1 LPAQFRRPRRRFLYP
16 FLDLAIAAFFFA
28 LLVFPRAGLY
38 GVARSRRSIPHR
50 ASTARIQNF
59 PQTFVWAWE
68 RPEDLT
74 FIDAR
79 NTGVAYLAETIF
91 VSNLPVQSNA
101 ATSAVAIRPRMQP
114 LRLPDGAALMAVARI
129 EMRGELPPEK
139 NAGAQPDPRIEEV
152 AAAIARLSEI
162 PGIKAVQVDF
172 DATLSQRAFYSATL
186 AKLRQF
192 LPAEMPLSIT
202 ALASWCYGDPWIN
215 SLPIDEAVPMLF
227 RMGVDDRNIRLKL
240 ADGEDFHSP
249 VCGESLG
256 FSTDERVPVVSPS
269 MLSGRRIYWFH
280 PRPWTAAAFHSA
292 AEGVHP

>member
-1 LPAQFRRPRRRFLYP
+1 
-16 FLDLAIAAFFFA
+16 
-28 LLVFPRAGLY
+28 LY
-38 GVARSRRSIPHR
+38 GVARSRKLLPHR
-50 ASTARIQNF
+50 ASTARIQSF

-91 VSNLPVQSNA
+91 VSNSQAQPDSA
-101 ATSAVAIRPRMQP
+101 ASGVVIRPRMQP
-114 LRLPDGAALMAVARI
+114 LRIPDGAALMAVARI
-129 EMRGELPPEK
+129 EMRGELPPDK
-139 NAGAQPDPRIEEV
+139 SVGAQADPRIEEV
-152 AAAIARLSEI
+152 ATEIAHLAEI
-162 PGIKAVQVDF
+162 PGVEAVQVDF
-172 DATLSQRAFYSATL
+172 DATVSQRAFYSAIL
-186 AKLRQF
+186 AELRRR
-192 LPAEMPLSIT
+192 LPAEMPLSVT

-227 RMGVDDRNIRLKL
+227 RMGVDDRNIRQKL

-256 FSTDERVPVVSPS
+256 FSTDERVPVVSPA

-292 AEGVHP
+292 SQGARP